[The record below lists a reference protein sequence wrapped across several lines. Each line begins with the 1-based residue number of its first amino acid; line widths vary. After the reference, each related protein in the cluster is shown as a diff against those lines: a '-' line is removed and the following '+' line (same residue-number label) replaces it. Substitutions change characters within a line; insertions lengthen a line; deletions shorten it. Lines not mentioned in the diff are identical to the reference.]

1 MSNIDNLKPVRSKEE
16 ARERGRNGGI
26 KSGEVRKQKKFMSQI
41 YAEFLEKHHDV
52 ITKDG
57 TKRKLEG
64 QELLNSVISKVLSR
78 SDSSSVSMM
87 KEIREAT
94 EGTKATLNHSGD
106 MSITIN
112 RHPVKAETKLT
123 DD

>member
-1 MSNIDNLKPVRSKEE
+1 MSGIDNLKPLSTEK
-16 ARERGRNGGI
+16 AREIGRKGGI
-26 KSGEVRKQKKFMSQI
+26 ASGKAKREKKLMSQI

-94 EGTKATLNHSGD
+94 EGTKATLEHSGD

-112 RHPVKAETKLT
+112 RHPVKSETKLT